1 MFENFLQSSIGGF
14 SNEALSFAEDLLG
27 TCGQKKAREARK
39 GQRTQAQQAADESR
53 SQALR
58 GKDTLPSSSRS
69 EAARKGAETRAKC
82 RGTQPQQPTTSVG

>member
-27 TCGQKKAREARK
+27 ECDQKKKREARK
-39 GQRTQAQQAADESR
+39 GQRTQSQQQADDAR

-58 GKDTLPSSSRS
+58 GKDTMPSASRS
-69 EAARKGAETRAKC
+69 EAARKGAETRKKC
-82 RGTQPQQPTTSVG
+82 AGLPANSPAG